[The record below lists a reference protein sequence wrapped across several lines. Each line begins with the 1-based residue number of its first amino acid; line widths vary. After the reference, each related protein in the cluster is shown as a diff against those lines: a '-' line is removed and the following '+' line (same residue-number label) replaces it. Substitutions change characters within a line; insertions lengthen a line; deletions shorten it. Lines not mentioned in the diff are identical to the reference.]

1 MREAPLSD
9 TGALRM
15 PGALRFTC
23 LTCSVIIGVIR
34 FKRTAKPLFAARAYL
49 ARSSPEPLQWSGR
62 RGSNPYFQLGK
73 LPVRALFT
81 TTYKIAKQNAPCIP
95 CSPCQSSR
103 SCILWWDIGG
113 TKPSHVDLSVN
124 NLTTAPAQVK
134 MLEMDWFVHAR
145 SKFLSMDFR

>member
-1 MREAPLSD
+1 
-9 TGALRM
+9 
-15 PGALRFTC
+15 
-23 LTCSVIIGVIR
+23 V
-34 FKRTAKPLFAARAYL
+34 LFA
-49 ARSSPEPLQWSGR
+49 SNELQNLYSLRERIW
-62 RGSNPYFQLGK
+62 QD
-73 LPVRALFT
+73 RALNLCNGAGDGDRT
-81 TTYKIAKQNAPCIP
+81 RISSLGSCLSALYLQQLKIAKQNAPCIP